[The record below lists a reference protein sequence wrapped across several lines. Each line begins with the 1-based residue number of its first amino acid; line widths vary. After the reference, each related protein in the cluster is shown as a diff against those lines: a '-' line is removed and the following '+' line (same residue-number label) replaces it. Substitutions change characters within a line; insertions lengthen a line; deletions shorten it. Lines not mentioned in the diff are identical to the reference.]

1 MSDQGTV
8 LDERERA
15 LLDFERD
22 WAAHAGRKEAAIRA
36 RFGFSAARYYQLVN
50 RLLDRPEALAYDAL
64 TVKRLCRRRDERV
77 RRRATRRLDEGR
89 GL

>member
-1 MSDQGTV
+1 MLEQR
-8 LDERERA
+8 ERE

-22 WAAHAGRKEAAIRA
+22 WATHAGRKEAAIRA
-36 RFGFSAARYYQLVN
+36 RFGISAARYYQLVN
-50 RLLDRPEALAYDAL
+50 RLLDRPEALSYDPL

-77 RRRATRRLDEGR
+77 RRRARRPLDEGR